1 MEAVLDQAGRV
12 TLPLIMREYWGLK
25 PGETLTI
32 ENKKDGIFLK
42 PVRQTSSV
50 INKNGL
56 LVLTGNPTNEGKD
69 IVKEV
74 RNERLKSV
82 LK

>member
-1 MEAVLDQAGRV
+1 METVLDQAGRI
-12 TLPLIMREYWGLK
+12 TLPMLIRENWGLK

-42 PVRQTSSV
+42 PVRQISSV

-56 LVLTGNPTNEGKD
+56 LVLTGNPTNEVKD
-69 IVKEV
+69 IVKEI
-74 RNERLKSV
+74 RNERIKSILK
-82 LK
+82 